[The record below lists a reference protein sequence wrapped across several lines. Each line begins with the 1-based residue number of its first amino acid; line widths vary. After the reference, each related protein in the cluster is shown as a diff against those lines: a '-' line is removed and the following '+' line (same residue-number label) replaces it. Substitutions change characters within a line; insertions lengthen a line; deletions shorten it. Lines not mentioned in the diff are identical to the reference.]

1 MGKIGYLVGEK
12 VMRKSMKQR
21 KMVDS
26 DRGMDFAPY
35 VSGFCHIHGKTPRGI
50 LRVNS
55 KGNVQMRKPSSE
67 GASGLRP
74 DPDNLPTDHK

>member
-1 MGKIGYLVGEK
+1 MGKIGYLAGEKVNEMGKIGYLVGEK

-50 LRVNS
+50 LPVNS
-55 KGNVQMRKPSSE
+55 
-67 GASGLRP
+67 
-74 DPDNLPTDHK
+74 NLLFP